1 MNGCFDMF
9 WMLDKSSTNSGIVH
23 GHLDRFPDGDKNRPT
38 ELERQKILRIVIRY
52 VSMWFTAWKRL
63 YPKHLWALAARGRDL
78 IGRGRTPRAS
88 ERGVGALV
96 QIETRGRE
104 GSRGVMRGRD
114 VPRVLGRWV
123 SKCDI
128 VCFTYLLVV
137 VCCSQFWYVPVC
149 VR

>member
-1 MNGCFDMF
+1 MIFYG
-9 WMLDKSSTNSGIVH
+9 
-23 GHLDRFPDGDKNRPT
+23 P
-38 ELERQKILRIVIRY
+38 Y
-52 VSMWFTAWKRL
+52 
-63 YPKHLWALAARGRDL
+63 KHLWALTVRGRDL
-78 IGRGRTPRAS
+78 VGRGRTPRPS

-137 VCCSQFWYVPVC
+137 VCCSQFWYVPGRLRPQSLDRPSC
-149 VR
+149 SNPFLILNSYGKMPAPLCK